1 MTFDERAKTFHA
13 LHDDVL
19 VLPNAWDA
27 ASARLVQEA
36 GAAAVATT
44 SAGVAWALGSPDGH
58 GMDPAELIHAVR
70 RIVAAVDVPVSA
82 DVEAGFGDVAGT
94 VGGVIDA
101 GAVGIN
107 LEDTESGAL
116 VPVDT
121 MSERVREARAVADAH
136 GVPLFI
142 NARTDVFLLGIDDL
156 DDAVRRSRAYVAAGA
171 DGVFVPG
178 LVDLDVLQELTAAV
192 DAPVN
197 VMAGPGSPS
206 VSDFAAAGARR
217 ISTGAGIAQVAY
229 GLTERLARAVLVEG
243 TFDGLVDGADYGRLN
258 ALLRH

>member
-1 MTFDERAKTFHA
+1 MSFHERAATFHA

-36 GAAAVATT
+36 GASAVATT
-44 SAGVAWALGSPDGH
+44 SAGVAWALGSSDGH
-58 GMDPAELIHAVR
+58 GMDPAELVDAVR
-70 RIVAAVDVPVSA
+70 RVVAAVDVPVSA
-82 DVEAGFGDVAGT
+82 DIEAGFGDVTGT

-107 LEDTESGAL
+107 LEDSESGTL
-116 VPVDT
+116 VSIDT
-121 MSERVREARAVADAH
+121 MAARVREARAAADAR
-136 GVPLFI
+136 GVPLFV
-142 NARTDVFLLGIDDL
+142 NARTDVFLLGLDDL
-156 DDAVRRSRAYVAAGA
+156 DDAVGRARAYVAAGA

-178 LVDLDVLQELTAAV
+178 LVDLDVLRELTAAV
-192 DAPVN
+192 DVPVN

-206 VSDFAAAGARR
+206 VSDFVAAGARR
-217 ISTGAGIAQVAY
+217 ISTGAGLAQVAY
-229 GLTERLARAVLVEG
+229 GLTERLARVVLVDG
-243 TFDGLVDGADYGRLN
+243 TFDGLADGVDYGRLN